1 MASDKVI
8 CLWSGGK
15 DSCFSYYKALE
26 KGYSIGYLLNFISD
40 DNKHSLSHNLSAQ
53 TLNTQMQ
60 AINIPFIQKEVK
72 DKSYADSFS
81 EVVSL
86 VKKEGVK
93 GIVFGDIYL
102 RPHREWI
109 EKFCRDNDINPIFP
123 LWEIPTD
130 KIVREFVSHGFKTTI
145 VDVRKNIMDKTWLGR
160 IIDHT
165 FIDALKEIDPSIDP
179 CGEKGEFHTFVTDG
193 PIFKR
198 KINIIETAISENNT
212 YHTLDI
218 LKIEDVKKDT

>member
-102 RPHREWI
+102 RPHRE
-109 EKFCRDNDINPIFP
+109 
-123 LWEIPTD
+123 
-130 KIVREFVSHGFKTTI
+130 
-145 VDVRKNIMDKTWLGR
+145 
-160 IIDHT
+160 
-165 FIDALKEIDPSIDP
+165 
-179 CGEKGEFHTFVTDG
+179 
-193 PIFKR
+193 
-198 KINIIETAISENNT
+198 
-212 YHTLDI
+212 
-218 LKIEDVKKDT
+218 